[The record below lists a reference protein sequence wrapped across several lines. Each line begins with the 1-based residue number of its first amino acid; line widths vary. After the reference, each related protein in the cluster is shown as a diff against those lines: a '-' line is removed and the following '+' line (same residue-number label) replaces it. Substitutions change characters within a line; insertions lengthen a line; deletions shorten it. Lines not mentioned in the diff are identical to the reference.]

1 MQPLLTLPAPLRQGL
16 CKPLKKETLIMTT
29 TTTRVRLYDI
39 DTGAYDVSS
48 DGNSVDIYGAAYFA
62 GAALDPVSFRLILTR
77 ADNENPE
84 GAAMIVFNDEELA
97 AAGLGLANET
107 AEAALLDALRTPGY
121 QTAGAPAVLTRC
133 LIDNYLEPE
142 KAGAGSSER
151 LITASGYQVFIAP
164 SDDWE
169 CSPDSADVYVFEHY
183 SDDMPAAT
191 ATDCEGWAAAE
202 DQLHGYTPDAV
213 LFAVRRWHY
222 RNETA
227 WAAVTSLS
235 KYCMTTR

>member
-1 MQPLLTLPAPLRQGL
+1 M
-16 CKPLKKETLIMTT
+16 

-39 DTGAYDVSS
+39 DTGAYDVSP

-62 GAALDPVSFRLILTR
+62 GAALDPVPFRLILTR

-84 GAAMIVFNDEELA
+84 GAAMIAFDAAELA
-97 AAGLGLANET
+97 AAGFGLASEA

-121 QTAGAPAVLTRC
+121 QTAGAPAVLIRC
-133 LIDNYLEPE
+133 LIDDYLDPE
-142 KAGAGSSER
+142 KAGAGSSEC
-151 LITASGYQVFIAP
+151 LITASGYQVAVVPF
-164 SDDWE
+164 D
-169 CSPDSADVYVFEHY
+169 PDSADVYVFDHD
-183 SDDMPAAT
+183 SDDVPAAV
-191 ATDCEGWAAAE
+191 ASACEDWAAAE
-202 DQLHGYTPDAV
+202 DQLHGYVPDAV

-222 RNETA
+222 RNATA